1 MLVAL
6 RIHVAIMGT
15 KKQMK
20 TLLALLALFP
30 FSACAAP
37 EELPSAVAVNTIWVM
52 TASALIFLMQAGFAF
67 LEGGMVRSKNTV
79 NVIMKNFMDS
89 CYSGIVFWIIGFGVM
104 FGYNP
109 SGWFGVDHFLPTG
122 LSDWDNS
129 CLLFQ
134 MMFVAVSTTIAS
146 GAMAERTSYPSYL
159 IGACGISGII
169 YPVFGSWAW
178 GGMFGTTGWLKSM
191 GFIDFAGS
199 SVVHSVGG
207 WCALAGII
215 VVGPRLGRFGA
226 KGEVRD
232 IPGHNLTLVALGAFI
247 LWFGWFGFNGG
258 STLQANASIGK
269 ILLNT
274 HLSGCAGAVGTA
286 TLMFLLRKPVSLTGV
301 LNGALGGLVGITAG
315 CATMDPQFALLT
327 GFVAGMLLQIGSATM
342 LRLRLDDAVDAVSVH
357 GLCGVWGTLAAGLF
371 LSGNLFNPKIV
382 SVQLFGIAAAF
393 IWAFSAAL
401 VMYWFIRI
409 IFGLRSDPI
418 HEQRGLDFTEH
429 AELGYPEFQN
439 VHTQNRDDLNR

>member
-1 MLVAL
+1 MLKKMKALVAL
-6 RIHVAIMGT
+6 FS
-15 KKQMK
+15 
-20 TLLALLALFP
+20 LFP
-30 FSACAAP
+30 WYALAANETTTSP
-37 EELPSAVAVNTIWVM
+37 EAINTIWVM

-89 CYSGIVFWIIGFGVM
+89 CYSGIVYWLVGFGIM
-104 FGYNP
+104 FGTNP
-109 SGWFGVDHFLPTG
+109 SGWFGIDHFFPAHLG
-122 LSDWDNS
+122 DWDTS

-134 MMFVAVSTTIAS
+134 AMFIAVSTTIAS

-169 YPVFGSWAW
+169 YPVFGAWAW
-178 GGMFGTTGWLKSM
+178 GGMFGSDGWLKSM

-199 SVVHSVGG
+199 SVVHSVGA

-215 VVGPRLGRFGA
+215 IVGPRLGRFGP
-226 KGEVRD
+226 KGEVRE

-258 STLQANASIGK
+258 STLQANTSIGK

-286 TLMFLLRKPVSLTGV
+286 TLMFLTRKAVSLTAV
-301 LNGALGGLVGITAG
+301 LNGALGGLVAVTAG
-315 CATMDPQFALLT
+315 CATMDAPFALLT
-327 GFVAGMLLQIGSATM
+327 GFVAGMLLQIGSAVM
-342 LRLRLDDAVDAVSVH
+342 LRLQLDDPVDAVSVH
-357 GLCGVWGTLAAGLF
+357 GVCGVWGTLAAGLF
-371 LSGNLFNPKIV
+371 VSGNLFDAKTV
-382 SVQLFGIAAAF
+382 TVQLIGIGAAF
-393 IWAFSAAL
+393 VWAFSTAL
-401 VMYWFIRI
+401 VMYWAIRAT
-409 IFGLRSDPI
+409 FGLRSDPI

-439 VHTQNRDDLNR
+439 VQTQNREQLNRQG

>member
-1 MLVAL
+1 MKKLFAMLS
-6 RIHVAIMGT
+6 
-15 KKQMK
+15 
-20 TLLALLALFP
+20 LFP
-30 FSACAAP
+30 LAAVAAP
-37 EELPSAVAVNTIWVM
+37 ETTTSPEAINTIWVM

-89 CYSGIVFWIIGFGVM
+89 CYSGIVYWIVGFGIM
-104 FGYNP
+104 FGSNP
-109 SGWFGVDHFLPTG
+109 SGWFGIDHFWPAS
-122 LSDWDNS
+122 LSNWDTS

-134 MMFVAVSTTIAS
+134 AMFVAVSTTIAS

-169 YPVFGSWAW
+169 YPVFGAWAW
-178 GGMFGTTGWLKSM
+178 GGMFGTDGWLKSM

-199 SVVHSVGG
+199 SVVHSVGA

-226 KGEVRD
+226 KGEVRE

-269 ILLNT
+269 IILNT

-286 TLMFLLRKPVSLTGV
+286 TLMFLTRKAVSLTAV
-301 LNGALGGLVGITAG
+301 LNGALGGLVAVTAG
-315 CATMDPQFALLT
+315 CATMDAPFALLT
-327 GFVAGMLLQIGSATM
+327 GFVAGMLLQIGSALM
-342 LRLRLDDAVDAVSVH
+342 LRLRLDDPVDAVSVH
-357 GLCGVWGTLAAGLF
+357 GVCGVWGTLAAGLF
-371 LSGNLFNPKIV
+371 VSGNLFDPKII
-382 SVQLFGIAAAF
+382 SVQLVGIGAAF
-393 IWAFSAAL
+393 VWAFTTAL
-401 VMYWFIRI
+401 LMYGLIRAT
-409 IFGLRSDPI
+409 FGLRSDPI
-418 HEQRGLDFTEH
+418 HEQRGPDFTEH

-439 VHTQNRDDLNR
+439 VHTQNRDHLNH